1 MQFFMSKNKNSDKSS
16 TDNSNMSAY
25 KLETAPFDPRF
36 PNQNVTRYCYQSYV
50 DFHRCQKK
58 RGEDF
63 APCNYFKKVYKTM
76 CPNAWIEKWDE
87 QRENG
92 TFPGRI

>member
-1 MQFFMSKNKNSDKSS
+1 MQFFMSKNKNSDKSLDS
-16 TDNSNMSAY
+16 SNMSAY

-36 PNQNVTRYCYQSYV
+36 PNQNVTRYCYQSYI

-63 APCNYFKKVYKTM
+63 APCNYFQKVYKTM
-76 CPNAWIEKWDE
+76 CPNAWVEKWDD
-87 QRENG
+87 QRESG